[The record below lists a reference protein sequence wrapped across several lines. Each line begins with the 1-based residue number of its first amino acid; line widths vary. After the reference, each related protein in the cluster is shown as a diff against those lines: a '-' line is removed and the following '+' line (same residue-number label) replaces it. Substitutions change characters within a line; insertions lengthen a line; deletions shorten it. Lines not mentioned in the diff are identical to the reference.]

1 MSKGRALTYLFA
13 ATVAFTT
20 AVCAALMV
28 LHVDG
33 LLIAAAMVVV
43 GGLGADALS
52 RVVMHYAPPG
62 HRR

>member
-13 ATVAFTT
+13 ATVAATT

-33 LLIAAAMVVV
+33 LLIAVAMVVV
-43 GGLGADALS
+43 GGSGADALS
-52 RVVMHYAPPG
+52 RVVMRYGPPER
-62 HRR
+62 HR